1 MENGFTLPRVRVSCA
16 FPSSSKQGSIVGQCW
31 GTSCSD
37 DGVNE
42 IFITPFYSK
51 PYEVLDTLTHELV
64 HAVDNCKSK
73 HGKEFKKHY
82 AKLRAVFVN
91 PLLPDQEEMGRTYR
105 EFKNIVVS
113 QEIGTTV
120 RRH

>member
-1 MENGFTLPRVRVSCA
+1 MEHPLLAVVAHEVAHAIQFWLRYYNS
-16 FPSSSKQGSIVGQCW
+16 
-31 GTSCSD
+31 
-37 DGVNE
+37 
-42 IFITPFYSK
+42 TPVPK
-51 PYEVLDTLTHELV
+51 P
-64 HAVDNCKSK
+64 